1 MGDLEKETWTSVS
14 KMWQC
19 VCVCVCVCVC
29 MRVCACVR
37 ACVCHKCEHPCCC
50 GKGGGREETR
60 EENERESKVNQ
71 TGTHSAVRFDI
82 GSRSTGA
89 TAFIRFQLKFL
100 ASSKRERKGGSEVK

>member
-1 MGDLEKETWTSVS
+1 MLIALAERSLRNENKP
-14 KMWQC
+14 KKKRRARAR
-19 VCVCVCVCVC
+19 VCVHAMNANTPAV
-29 MRVCACVR
+29 A
-37 ACVCHKCEHPCCC
+37 
-50 GKGGGREETR
+50 GKGREREREREETR

-100 ASSKRERKGGSEVK
+100 ASSKRERKRGSEVK